1 LNIQKIFFYNMSK
14 NSNRKPKTNTG
25 NVIDFVLLKRVL
37 VFAKPYRLQFTIA
50 AISAVLISILGPMRP
65 MLINYAI
72 DNYILIPNKE
82 KLLDITTL
90 LLVLL
95 FLEGFVQ
102 FFYIYLST
110 WIGQHVI
117 QDLRAKIF
125 KHILSLK
132 MKYFD
137 NTPIGT
143 LVTRAVSDI
152 ETIADIFSQGL
163 LVIIAEL
170 LKLVVVIIMM
180 FYTDWRLTIITMLT
194 IPVLLIA
201 TSWFK
206 RNIKASFQDVREQV
220 SQLNTFVQEHIVGM
234 NIVQIFNREKAE
246 YKKFKNINKSH
257 RDAHLR
263 SIFYYAVFFPIVE
276 VLSAISIGLIVWYG
290 GHGILSGKDIT
301 VGELIAFI
309 LFIHMMFRPIRQ
321 LADRFNILQMG
332 IVGSE
337 RVFKVL
343 DTDEKITDLGENLL
357 EFMNGTISFKDVD
370 FSYKPDERV
379 LNGLTFDI
387 KAGKMLALVGSTG
400 AGKTSVI
407 SVLNRFY
414 EIQKGKITIDG
425 INIDD
430 VQLANLRKNIALVQQ
445 EVFLFSDSILNNIT
459 LFNSE
464 ISRDKI
470 IASAKEIGVHKFIES
485 LPNNYDYVVG
495 ERGVTLSAGQR
506 QLIAFL
512 RVYVRNP
519 KILILDEATSSIDT
533 ATEEM
538 LQNALSKLS
547 RNRTTIV
554 IAHRLSTIVK
564 ADKIV
569 HLKDGSVIEEGT
581 HKELLE
587 SGGSYSKMYDL
598 QESGS
603 LNS

>member
-1 LNIQKIFFYNMSK
+1 MSAAKTKSQKTKS
-14 NSNRKPKTNTG
+14 G
-25 NVIDFVLLKRVL
+25 NVIDFVLLKRVIA
-37 VFAKPYRLQFTIA
+37 FAKPYRLQFTIA
-50 AISAVLISILGPMRP
+50 AIAAILLSFLGPLRP
-65 MLINYAI
+65 LLINYAI
-72 DNYILIPNKE
+72 DNYIIIPNKE

-90 LLVLL
+90 LLGLL
-95 FLEGFVQ
+95 FLEGFIQ

-143 LVTRAVSDI
+143 LVTRSVSDI

-170 LKLVVVIIMM
+170 LKLVVVITMM
-180 FYTDWRLTIITMLT
+180 FYTDWRLAIIAMLT
-194 IPVLLIA
+194 IPILLVA
-201 TSWFK
+201 TAWFK

-234 NIVQIFNREKAE
+234 NIVQIFNREQAE
-246 YKKFKNINKSH
+246 YKKFKTINQSH

-276 VLSAISIGLIVWYG
+276 VLSAMSIGLIVWYG
-290 GHGILSGKDIT
+290 GQGILEGKDIT
-301 VGELIAFI
+301 IGELIAFI
-309 LFIHMMFRPIRQ
+309 LFVHMMFRPIRQ

-343 DTDEKITDLGENLL
+343 DTDEKIADEGTETLENRKGSIA
-357 EFMNGTISFKDVD
+357 FNAVD
-370 FSYKPDERV
+370 FCYKQDEWV
-379 LNGLTFDI
+379 LKGLSFEI
-387 KAGKMLALVGSTG
+387 QAGKLLALVGRTG
-400 AGKTSVI
+400 AGKTSII

-414 EIQKGKITIDG
+414 EIQKGAITIDG
-425 INIDD
+425 INIDSI
-430 VQLANLRKNIALVQQ
+430 QLESLRKNIALVQQ

-459 LFNSE
+459 LFDES
-464 ISRDKI
+464 ITRGQV
-470 IASAKEIGVHKFIES
+470 IAAAKEIGVHDFISS
-485 LPNNYDYVVG
+485 LPKSYDYVVG

-533 ATEEM
+533 ATEEL
-538 LQNALSKLS
+538 LQNALEKLS
-547 RNRTTIV
+547 KNRTTIV
-554 IAHRLSTIVK
+554 IAHRLSTIVN
-564 ADKIV
+564 ADKIL
-569 HLKDGSVIEEGT
+569 HLKDGAVLEEGT
-581 HKELLE
+581 HQQLLE
-587 SGGSYSKMYDL
+587 SGGAYSDMYHL
-598 QESGS
+598 QSDAN
-603 LNS
+603 LDA

>member
-1 LNIQKIFFYNMSK
+1 MSK
-14 NSNRKPKTNTG
+14 TKNNKSKSNTG

-37 VFAKPYRLQFTIA
+37 AFAKPYRLQFTIA
-50 AISAVLISILGPMRP
+50 AISAVLLSILGPMRP

-82 KLLDITTL
+82 KLLDITAL
-90 LLVLL
+90 LLGLL
-95 FLEGFVQ
+95 FVEAFIQ

-170 LKLVVVIIMM
+170 LKLVVVVIMM
-180 FYTDWRLTIITMLT
+180 FYTDWRLAIITMLT
-194 IPVLLIA
+194 IPILLVA

-234 NIVQIFNREKAE
+234 NVVQIFNREQAE
-246 YKKFKNINKSH
+246 YKKFKTINKSH

-276 VLSAISIGLIVWYG
+276 VLSAMSIGLIVWYG
-290 GHGILSGKDIT
+290 GQGILSGKDIT

-343 DTDEKITDLGENLL
+343 DTDTKITDLGKNTLEN
-357 EFMNGTISFKDVD
+357 MAGAISFKDVD
-370 FSYKPDERV
+370 FSYKQDEWV
-379 LNGLTFDI
+379 LKGLTFDI
-387 KAGKMLALVGSTG
+387 KAGKMLALVGRTG
-400 AGKTSVI
+400 AGKTSII

-414 EIQKGKITIDG
+414 ETQKGTIAIDG
-425 INIDD
+425 IDIDT
-430 VQLANLRKNIALVQQ
+430 VQLANLRENIALVQQ
-445 EVFLFSDSILNNIT
+445 EVFLFSDSIFNNIT
-459 LFNSE
+459 LFDTH
-464 ISRDKI
+464 ITRVKI
-470 IASAKEIGVHKFIES
+470 IEAAKEIGVHDFIET
-485 LPNNYDYVVG
+485 LPNAYDYVVG

-533 ATEEM
+533 ATEEL
-538 LQNALSKLS
+538 LQNALEKLS
-547 RNRTTIV
+547 KDRTTIV

-564 ADKIV
+564 ADKIL
-569 HLKDGSVIEEGT
+569 HLKNGSVLEEGT
-581 HKELLE
+581 HKHLLQ
-587 SGGSYSKMYDL
+587 SGGAYAEMYNL
-598 QESGS
+598 QESVS
-603 LNS
+603 LDK

>member
-1 LNIQKIFFYNMSK
+1 MPKAKINKSK
-14 NSNRKPKTNTG
+14 SNTG
-25 NVIDFVLLKRVL
+25 NVIDFILLKRVL
-37 VFAKPYRLQFTIA
+37 AFAKPYSLQFTIA
-50 AISAVLISILGPMRP
+50 AISAVLLSVLGPMRP

-82 KLLDITTL
+82 GLLYITIL
-90 LLVLL
+90 LLCLL
-95 FLEGFVQ
+95 FLEAFIQ

-170 LKLVVVIIMM
+170 LKLVVVVIMM
-180 FYTDWRLTIITMLT
+180 FYTDWRLAVITMLT
-194 IPVLLIA
+194 IPILLLA

-220 SQLNTFVQEHIVGM
+220 SKLNTFVQEHIVGM
-234 NIVQIFNREKAE
+234 NVVHIFNREDAE
-246 YKKFKNINKSH
+246 YKKFKTINKSH

-276 VLSAISIGLIVWYG
+276 VLSAMSIGLIVWYG
-290 GHGILSGKDIT
+290 GQGILSGKDIT

-343 DTDEKITDLGENLL
+343 DKDEKIADSGKNTL
-357 EFMNGTISFKDVD
+357 ESIVGDISFNDVH
-370 FSYKPDERV
+370 FSYKQDEWV
-379 LNGLTFDI
+379 LKGLTFEI
-387 KAGKMLALVGSTG
+387 KAGEMLALVGRTG
-400 AGKTSVI
+400 AGKTSII
-407 SVLNRFY
+407 SALNRFY
-414 EIQKGKITIDG
+414 EIQKGVIAIDG
-425 INIDD
+425 IDIDA
-430 VQLANLRKNIALVQQ
+430 VQLASLRENIALVQQ
-445 EVFLFSDSILNNIT
+445 EVFLFSDSIINNIT
-459 LFNSE
+459 LFDTD
-464 ISRDKI
+464 ITRIKI
-470 IASAKEIGVHKFIES
+470 IEAAKEIGVHNFIET
-485 LPNNYDYVVG
+485 LPNTYDYMVG

-533 ATEEM
+533 ATEEL
-538 LQNALSKLS
+538 LQNALEKLS
-547 RNRTTIV
+547 ENRTTIV

-564 ADKIV
+564 ADKIL
-569 HLKDGSVIEEGT
+569 HLKNGCV
-581 HKELLE
+581 LE
-587 SGGSYSKMYDL
+587 SGTHEQLLQSRGAYSEMYNL
-598 QESGS
+598 QESNS
-603 LNS
+603 LDT

>member
-1 LNIQKIFFYNMSK
+1 MSK
-14 NSNRKPKTNTG
+14 TKSNKSKSNTG

-37 VFAKPYRLQFTIA
+37 AFAKPYRLQFTIA
-50 AISAVLISILGPMRP
+50 AISAVLLSVLGPMRP

-72 DNYILIPNKE
+72 DNYILVPNKE
-82 KLLDITTL
+82 KLLNITTL
-90 LLVLL
+90 LLGLL
-95 FLEGFVQ
+95 FVEAFIQ

-170 LKLVVVIIMM
+170 LKLVVVVIMM
-180 FYTDWRLTIITMLT
+180 FYTDWRLAIIALLT
-194 IPVLLIA
+194 IPILLVA

-234 NIVQIFNREKAE
+234 NVVQIFNREQAE
-246 YKKFKNINKSH
+246 YKKFKTINKSH

-276 VLSAISIGLIVWYG
+276 VLSAMSIGLIVWYG
-290 GHGILSGKDIT
+290 GQGILSGKDIT

-343 DTDEKITDLGENLL
+343 DTDAKIADSGENTL
-357 EFMNGTISFKDVD
+357 ENMEGAISFKDVD
-370 FSYKPDERV
+370 FSYKQDEWV
-379 LNGLTFDI
+379 LKGLTFEI
-387 KAGKMLALVGSTG
+387 QAGKMLALVGRTG
-400 AGKTSVI
+400 AGKTSII

-414 EIQKGKITIDG
+414 ETQKGTIAIDG
-425 INIDD
+425 VNIDT
-430 VQLANLRKNIALVQQ
+430 VQLANLRENIALVQQ

-459 LFNSE
+459 LFDIDITRVE
-464 ISRDKI
+464 II
-470 IASAKEIGVHKFIES
+470 EAAKEIGVHNFIET
-485 LPNNYDYVVG
+485 LPNTYDYVVG

-533 ATEEM
+533 ATEEL
-538 LQNALSKLS
+538 LQNALEKLS
-547 RNRTTIV
+547 KDRTTIV

-564 ADKIV
+564 ADKIL
-569 HLKDGSVIEEGT
+569 HLKNGSVLEEGT
-581 HKELLE
+581 HKHLLQ
-587 SGGSYSKMYDL
+587 SGGAYAEMYNL
-598 QESGS
+598 QESVI
-603 LNS
+603 LDK

>member
-1 LNIQKIFFYNMSK
+1 MSK
-14 NSNRKPKTNTG
+14 TKSNKSKSNTG

-37 VFAKPYRLQFTIA
+37 AFAKPYRLQFTIA
-50 AISAVLISILGPMRP
+50 AISAVLLSILGPMRP

-82 KLLDITTL
+82 KLLDITAL
-90 LLVLL
+90 LLGLL
-95 FLEGFVQ
+95 FVEAFIQ

-170 LKLVVVIIMM
+170 LKLVVVVIMM
-180 FYTDWRLTIITMLT
+180 FYTDWRLAIITMLT
-194 IPVLLIA
+194 IPILLVA

-234 NIVQIFNREKAE
+234 NVVQIFNREQAE
-246 YKKFKNINKSH
+246 YKKFKTINKSH

-276 VLSAISIGLIVWYG
+276 VLSAMSIGLIVWYG
-290 GHGILSGKDIT
+290 GQGILSGKDIT

-343 DTDEKITDLGENLL
+343 DTDAKIVDSGENTL
-357 EFMNGTISFKDVD
+357 ENMEGAISFKEVD
-370 FSYKPDERV
+370 FSYKQDEWV
-379 LNGLTFDI
+379 LKGLTFEI
-387 KAGKMLALVGSTG
+387 KAGKMLALVGRTG
-400 AGKTSVI
+400 AGKTSII

-414 EIQKGKITIDG
+414 ETQKGTIAIDG
-425 INIDD
+425 IDIDT
-430 VQLANLRKNIALVQQ
+430 VQLANLRENIALVQQ

-459 LFNSE
+459 LFDTD
-464 ISRDKI
+464 ITRGKI
-470 IASAKEIGVHKFIES
+470 VEAAKEIGVHDFIET
-485 LPNNYDYVVG
+485 LPNTYDYVVG

-533 ATEEM
+533 ATEEL
-538 LQNALSKLS
+538 LQNALEKLS
-547 RNRTTIV
+547 KDRTTIV

-564 ADKIV
+564 ADKIL
-569 HLKDGSVIEEGT
+569 HLKNGSVLEEGT
-581 HKELLE
+581 HKHLLQ
-587 SGGSYSKMYDL
+587 SGGAYAEMYNL
-598 QESGS
+598 QESVS
-603 LNS
+603 LDK

>member
-1 LNIQKIFFYNMSK
+1 MSATKTKNQKTKS
-14 NSNRKPKTNTG
+14 G
-25 NVIDFVLLKRVL
+25 NVIDFVLLKRVIA
-37 VFAKPYRLQFTIA
+37 FAKPYRLQFTIG
-50 AISAVLISILGPMRP
+50 AISAIMLSFLGPLRP

-72 DNYILIPNKE
+72 DNYIIIQNKE

-90 LLVLL
+90 LLALL
-95 FLEGFVQ
+95 FFEGFIQ

-143 LVTRAVSDI
+143 LVTRSVSDI

-170 LKLVVVIIMM
+170 LKLVVVITMM
-180 FYTDWRLTIITMLT
+180 FYTDWRLAIIAMLT
-194 IPVLLIA
+194 IPILLVA
-201 TSWFK
+201 TAWFK

-234 NIVQIFNREKAE
+234 NIVQIFNREEAE
-246 YKKFKNINKSH
+246 YKKFKTINQSH

-276 VLSAISIGLIVWYG
+276 VLSAMSIGLIVWYG
-290 GHGILSGKDIT
+290 GQGILEGKDIT
-301 VGELIAFI
+301 IGELIAFI

-343 DTDEKITDLGENLL
+343 DTDEKITNE
-357 EFMNGTISFKDVD
+357 GTEALDNRQGSIAFNNVD
-370 FSYKPDERV
+370 FSYKQDEWV
-379 LNGLTFDI
+379 LKGLTFEI
-387 KAGKMLALVGSTG
+387 EAGKLLALVGRTG
-400 AGKTSVI
+400 AGKTSII

-414 EIQKGKITIDG
+414 EIQKGAITIDG
-425 INIDD
+425 INIDSI
-430 VQLANLRKNIALVQQ
+430 QLESLRKNIALVQQ

-459 LFNSE
+459 LFDE
-464 ISRDKI
+464 GISREQVI
-470 IASAKEIGVHKFIES
+470 EAAKEIGVNDFIQS
-485 LPNNYDYVVG
+485 LPKSYDYVVG

-533 ATEEM
+533 ATEEL
-538 LQNALSKLS
+538 LQNALEKLS
-547 RNRTTIV
+547 KNRTTIV
-554 IAHRLSTIVK
+554 IAHRLSTIIN
-564 ADKIV
+564 ADKIL
-569 HLKDGSVIEEGT
+569 HLKGGAVLEEGT
-581 HKELLE
+581 HQDLLE
-587 SGGSYSKMYDL
+587 SGGAYADMYHL
-598 QESGS
+598 QADAVLDG
-603 LNS
+603 

>member
-1 LNIQKIFFYNMSK
+1 MSESINNK
-14 NSNRKPKTNTG
+14 SKSNTG

-37 VFAKPYRLQFTIA
+37 AFAKPYRLQFTIA
-50 AISAVLISILGPMRP
+50 AISAVLLSILGPVRP
-65 MLINYAI
+65 LLINYAI

-82 KLLDITTL
+82 RLFNITIL

-95 FLEGFVQ
+95 FVEAIVQ

-117 QDLRAKIF
+117 KDMRAKIF

-137 NTPIGT
+137 NTAIGT

-170 LKLVVVIIMM
+170 LKLVVVVIMM
-180 FYTDWRLTIITMLT
+180 FYTDWRLAIIAMLT
-194 IPVLLIA
+194 IPILLVA

-220 SQLNTFVQEHIVGM
+220 SRLNTFVQEHIVGM
-234 NIVQIFNREKAE
+234 NIVQVFNREQSE
-246 YKKFKNINKSH
+246 YKKFKTINQSH

-276 VLSAISIGLIVWYG
+276 VLSAMSIGLIVWYG
-290 GHGILSGKDIT
+290 GQGILSGKDIT

-309 LFIHMMFRPIRQ
+309 LFVHMMFRPIRQ

-343 DTDEKITDLGENLL
+343 DKDEKITDIGENKL
-357 EFMNGTISFKDVD
+357 ENVKGTISFNDVD
-370 FSYKPDERV
+370 FSYKQDEWV
-379 LNGLTFDI
+379 LKGLTFEI
-387 KAGKMLALVGSTG
+387 KAGKMLALVGRTG
-400 AGKTSVI
+400 AGKTSII

-414 EIQKGKITIDG
+414 ETQKGVISIDG
-425 INIDD
+425 VNIET
-430 VQLANLRKNIALVQQ
+430 VELANLRANIALVQQ
-445 EVFLFSDSILNNIT
+445 EVFLFSDTILNNIN
-459 LFNSE
+459 LFDTD
-464 ISRDKI
+464 ITRLKI
-470 IASAKEIGVHKFIES
+470 IEAAKEIGVDSFIQT
-485 LPNNYDYVVG
+485 LPNSYDYIVG
-495 ERGVTLSAGQR
+495 ERGVTLSSGQR

-533 ATEEM
+533 STEEL
-538 LQNALSKLS
+538 LQNALEKLS
-547 RNRTTIV
+547 KDRTTIV

-564 ADKIV
+564 ADKIL
-569 HLKDGSVIEEGT
+569 HLKNGSVLEEGT
-581 HKELLE
+581 HEDLLK
-587 SGGSYSKMYDL
+587 SGGLYAEMYSL
-598 QESGS
+598 QESDS
-603 LNS
+603 LDP

>member
-1 LNIQKIFFYNMSK
+1 MSK
-14 NSNRKPKTNTG
+14 TKSNKSKSNTG

-37 VFAKPYRLQFTIA
+37 AFAKPYRLQFTIA
-50 AISAVLISILGPMRP
+50 AISAVLLSILGPMRP

-82 KLLDITTL
+82 KLLDITVL
-90 LLVLL
+90 LLGLL
-95 FLEGFVQ
+95 FVEAFIQ

-152 ETIADIFSQGL
+152 ETIVDIFSQGL

-180 FYTDWRLTIITMLT
+180 FYTDWRLAIITMLT
-194 IPVLLIA
+194 IPILLVA

-220 SQLNTFVQEHIVGM
+220 SKLNTFVQEHIVGM
-234 NIVQIFNREKAE
+234 NVVQIFNREQAE
-246 YKKFKNINKSH
+246 YKKFKTINKSH

-276 VLSAISIGLIVWYG
+276 VLSAMSIGLIVWYG
-290 GHGILSGKDIT
+290 GQGILSGKDIT

-343 DTDEKITDLGENLL
+343 DTETKIADLGDNTLENM
-357 EFMNGTISFKDVD
+357 EGAISFKDVD
-370 FSYKPDERV
+370 FSYKQDEWV
-379 LNGLTFDI
+379 LKGLTFEI
-387 KAGKMLALVGSTG
+387 KAGKMLALVGRTG
-400 AGKTSVI
+400 AGKTSII

-414 EIQKGKITIDG
+414 ETQKGTIAIDG
-425 INIDD
+425 IDIDT
-430 VQLANLRKNIALVQQ
+430 VQLANLRENIALVQQ

-459 LFNSE
+459 LFDTNITRGE
-464 ISRDKI
+464 II
-470 IASAKEIGVHKFIES
+470 EAAKEIGVHDFIET
-485 LPNNYDYVVG
+485 LPNTYDYVVG

-533 ATEEM
+533 ATEEL
-538 LQNALSKLS
+538 LQNSLEKLSKD
-547 RNRTTIV
+547 RTTIV

-564 ADKIV
+564 ADKIL
-569 HLKDGSVIEEGT
+569 HLKNGSVLEEGT
-581 HKELLE
+581 HKNLLQ
-587 SGGSYSKMYDL
+587 SGGAYAKMYNL
-598 QESGS
+598 QESVS
-603 LNS
+603 LDA

>member
-1 LNIQKIFFYNMSK
+1 MSK
-14 NSNRKPKTNTG
+14 TKSNKSKSNTG

-37 VFAKPYRLQFTIA
+37 AFAKPYRLQFTIA
-50 AISAVLISILGPMRP
+50 AISAVLLSILGPMRP

-82 KLLDITTL
+82 KLLDITVL
-90 LLVLL
+90 LLGLL
-95 FLEGFVQ
+95 FIEAFIQ

-170 LKLVVVIIMM
+170 LKLVVVVIMM
-180 FYTDWRLTIITMLT
+180 FYTDWRLAIITMLT
-194 IPVLLIA
+194 IPILLVA

-220 SQLNTFVQEHIVGM
+220 SKLNTFVQEHIVGM
-234 NIVQIFNREKAE
+234 NVVQIFNREQAE
-246 YKKFKNINKSH
+246 YKKFKTINQSH

-276 VLSAISIGLIVWYG
+276 VLSAMSIGLIVWYG
-290 GHGILSGKDIT
+290 GQGILSGKDIT

-343 DTDEKITDLGENLL
+343 DTETKIADLGDNTLENM
-357 EFMNGTISFKDVD
+357 EGAISFKDVD
-370 FSYKPDERV
+370 FSYKQDEWV
-379 LNGLTFDI
+379 LKGLTFEI
-387 KAGKMLALVGSTG
+387 KAGKMLALVGRTG
-400 AGKTSVI
+400 AGKTSII

-414 EIQKGKITIDG
+414 ETQKGTIAIDG
-425 INIDD
+425 IDIDT
-430 VQLANLRKNIALVQQ
+430 VQLANLRENIALVQQ

-459 LFNSE
+459 LFDTNITRSE
-464 ISRDKI
+464 IVE
-470 IASAKEIGVHKFIES
+470 AAKEIGVHDFIET
-485 LPNNYDYVVG
+485 LPNTYDYVVG

-533 ATEEM
+533 ATEEL
-538 LQNALSKLS
+538 LQNALEKLS
-547 RNRTTIV
+547 KDRTTIV

-564 ADKIV
+564 ADKIL
-569 HLKDGSVIEEGT
+569 HLKNGSVLEEGI
-581 HKELLE
+581 HKNLLKN
-587 SGGSYSKMYDL
+587 GGAYAEMYNL
-598 QESGS
+598 QESVS
-603 LNS
+603 LDK

>member
-1 LNIQKIFFYNMSK
+1 MSK
-14 NSNRKPKTNTG
+14 TKSNKSKSNTG

-37 VFAKPYRLQFTIA
+37 AFAKPYRLQFTIA
-50 AISAVLISILGPMRP
+50 AISAVLLSVLGPMRP

-82 KLLDITTL
+82 KLLDITAL
-90 LLVLL
+90 LLGLL
-95 FLEGFVQ
+95 FVEAFIQ

-180 FYTDWRLTIITMLT
+180 FYTDWRLAIITMLT
-194 IPVLLIA
+194 IPILLVA

-234 NIVQIFNREKAE
+234 NVVQIFNREQAE
-246 YKKFKNINKSH
+246 YKKFKTINKSH

-276 VLSAISIGLIVWYG
+276 VLSAMSIGLIVWYG
-290 GHGILSGKDIT
+290 GQGILSGKDIT

-343 DTDEKITDLGENLL
+343 DTDAKIADLGENTL
-357 EFMNGTISFKDVD
+357 ENMEGAISFKEVD
-370 FSYKPDERV
+370 FSYKQDEWV
-379 LNGLTFDI
+379 LKGLTFEI
-387 KAGKMLALVGSTG
+387 KAGKMLALVGRTG
-400 AGKTSVI
+400 AGKTSII

-414 EIQKGKITIDG
+414 ETQKGTIAIDG
-425 INIDD
+425 IDI
-430 VQLANLRKNIALVQQ
+430 
-445 EVFLFSDSILNNIT
+445 
-459 LFNSE
+459 
-464 ISRDKI
+464 
-470 IASAKEIGVHKFIES
+470 
-485 LPNNYDYVVG
+485 
-495 ERGVTLSAGQR
+495 
-506 QLIAFL
+506 
-512 RVYVRNP
+512 
-519 KILILDEATSSIDT
+519 
-533 ATEEM
+533 
-538 LQNALSKLS
+538 
-547 RNRTTIV
+547 
-554 IAHRLSTIVK
+554 
-564 ADKIV
+564 
-569 HLKDGSVIEEGT
+569 
-581 HKELLE
+581 
-587 SGGSYSKMYDL
+587 
-598 QESGS
+598 
-603 LNS
+603 

>member
-1 LNIQKIFFYNMSK
+1 MSK
-14 NSNRKPKTNTG
+14 TKSNKSKSNTG

-37 VFAKPYRLQFTIA
+37 AFAKPYSLQFTIA
-50 AISAVLISILGPMRP
+50 AISAVLLSILGPMRP

-72 DNYILIPNKE
+72 DNYILIQNKE
-82 KLLDITTL
+82 KLLNITTL
-90 LLVLL
+90 LLCLL
-95 FLEGFVQ
+95 FVEAFIQ

-170 LKLVVVIIMM
+170 LKLVVVVIMM
-180 FYTDWRLTIITMLT
+180 FYTDWRLAIITMLT
-194 IPVLLIA
+194 IPILLVA

-234 NIVQIFNREKAE
+234 NVVQIFNREQAE
-246 YKKFKNINKSH
+246 YKKFKTINKSH

-276 VLSAISIGLIVWYG
+276 VLSAMSIGLIVWYG
-290 GHGILSGKDIT
+290 GQGILSGKDIT

-343 DTDEKITDLGENLL
+343 DTDTKITDLGKNTLEN
-357 EFMNGTISFKDVD
+357 MAGAISFKDVD
-370 FSYKPDERV
+370 FSYKQDEWV
-379 LNGLTFDI
+379 LKGLTFDI
-387 KAGKMLALVGSTG
+387 KAGKMLALVGRTG
-400 AGKTSVI
+400 AGKTSII

-414 EIQKGKITIDG
+414 ETQKGTIAIDG
-425 INIDD
+425 IDIDT
-430 VQLANLRKNIALVQQ
+430 VQLANLRENIALVQQ
-445 EVFLFSDSILNNIT
+445 EVFLFSDSIFNNIT
-459 LFNSE
+459 LFDTH
-464 ISRDKI
+464 ITRVKI
-470 IASAKEIGVHKFIES
+470 IEAAKEIGVHNFIEA
-485 LPNNYDYVVG
+485 LPNAYDYVVG

-533 ATEEM
+533 ATEEL
-538 LQNALSKLS
+538 LQNALEKLS
-547 RNRTTIV
+547 KDRTTIV
-554 IAHRLSTIVK
+554 IAHRLSTVVK
-564 ADKIV
+564 ADKIL
-569 HLKDGSVIEEGT
+569 HLKNGSVLEEGT
-581 HKELLE
+581 HKHLLQ
-587 SGGSYSKMYDL
+587 SGGAYAEMYNL
-598 QESGS
+598 QESVS
-603 LNS
+603 LDK

>member
-1 LNIQKIFFYNMSK
+1 
-14 NSNRKPKTNTG
+14 
-25 NVIDFVLLKRVL
+25 LLKRVL
-37 VFAKPYRLQFTIA
+37 AFAKPYRLQFTIA
-50 AISAVLISILGPMRP
+50 AISAVLLSVLGPMRP

-82 KLLDITTL
+82 KLLNITAL
-90 LLVLL
+90 LLGLL
-95 FLEGFVQ
+95 FVEAFIQ

-180 FYTDWRLTIITMLT
+180 FYTDWRLAIITMLT
-194 IPVLLIA
+194 IPILLVA

-234 NIVQIFNREKAE
+234 NVVQIFNREQAE
-246 YKKFKNINKSH
+246 YKKFKTINKSH

-276 VLSAISIGLIVWYG
+276 VLSAMSIGLIVWYG
-290 GHGILSGKDIT
+290 GQGILSGKDIT

-343 DTDEKITDLGENLL
+343 DTDAKIADSGDNTLENM
-357 EFMNGTISFKDVD
+357 EGAISFKDVD
-370 FSYKPDERV
+370 FSYKQDEWV
-379 LNGLTFDI
+379 LKCLTFEI
-387 KAGKMLALVGSTG
+387 KAGKMLALVGRTG
-400 AGKTSVI
+400 AGKTSII

-414 EIQKGKITIDG
+414 ETQKGTIAIDG
-425 INIDD
+425 INIDT
-430 VQLANLRKNIALVQQ
+430 VQLANLRENIALVQQ
-445 EVFLFSDSILNNIT
+445 EVFLFSDSILNNIS
-459 LFNSE
+459 LFDTD
-464 ISRDKI
+464 ITRVKI
-470 IASAKEIGVHKFIES
+470 IEAAKEIGVHNFIET
-485 LPNNYDYVVG
+485 LPNTYDYVVG

-533 ATEEM
+533 ATEEL
-538 LQNALSKLS
+538 LQNSLEKLSKD
-547 RNRTTIV
+547 RTTIV

-564 ADKIV
+564 ADKIL
-569 HLKDGSVIEEGT
+569 HLKNGSVLEEGT
-581 HKELLE
+581 HKHLLQ
-587 SGGSYSKMYDL
+587 SGGAYAEMYNL
-598 QESGS
+598 QESDN
-603 LNS
+603 LDK

>member
-1 LNIQKIFFYNMSK
+1 MPATKSQKS
-14 NSNRKPKTNTG
+14 KTNSG
-25 NVIDFVLLKRVL
+25 NVIDFILLKRVL
-37 VFAKPYRLQFTIA
+37 VFAKPYRKQFIIA
-50 AISAVLISILGPMRP
+50 TISAILLSFLGPLRP

-82 KLLDITTL
+82 KLLEITTL
-90 LLVLL
+90 LLGLL
-95 FLEGFVQ
+95 FFEGIIQ

-117 QDLRAKIF
+117 QDLRVKVF

-143 LVTRAVSDI
+143 LVTRSVSDI

-170 LKLVVVIIMM
+170 LKLVVVISMM
-180 FYTDWRLTIITMLT
+180 FYTDWRLAIIAMLT
-194 IPVLLIA
+194 IPVLLVA
-201 TSWFK
+201 TAWFK

-234 NIVQIFNREKAE
+234 NIVQIFNREEAE
-246 YKKFKNINKSH
+246 YKKFKTINKSH

-263 SIFYYAVFFPIVE
+263 SIFFYAVFFPIVE
-276 VLSAISIGLIVWYG
+276 VLSGISIGLIVWFG
-290 GHGILSGKDIT
+290 GQGILSGKEIT
-301 VGELIAFI
+301 IGELIAFI

-343 DTDEKITDLGENLL
+343 DTDEKIKDLGESTL
-357 EFMNGTISFKDVD
+357 ENTKGAIAFKNVD
-370 FSYKPDERV
+370 FFYKENEWV
-379 LNGLTFDI
+379 LKGLSFEI
-387 KAGKMLALVGSTG
+387 EEGKLLALVGSTG
-400 AGKTSVI
+400 AGKTSII

-414 EIQKGKITIDG
+414 EIQNGSIAIDG
-425 INIDD
+425 VNVENIK
-430 VQLANLRKNIALVQQ
+430 LESLRKNIALVQQ
-445 EVFLFSDSILNNIT
+445 EVFLFSDTILNNIT
-459 LFNSE
+459 LFDTSITSE
-464 ISRDKI
+464 LVIK
-470 IASAKEIGVHKFIES
+470 AAKEIGVHDFINS
-485 LPNNYDYVVG
+485 LPNNYNYVVG

-533 ATEEM
+533 ATEEL
-538 LQNALSKLS
+538 LQNALEKLS
-547 RNRTTIV
+547 QNRTTIV
-554 IAHRLSTIVK
+554 IAHRLSTIIN

-569 HLKDGSVIEEGT
+569 HLKKGKVLEEGT
-581 HKELLE
+581 HNQLLKS
-587 SGGSYSKMYDL
+587 SGAYAQMYKV
-598 QESGS
+598 QESAS
-603 LNS
+603 LDA